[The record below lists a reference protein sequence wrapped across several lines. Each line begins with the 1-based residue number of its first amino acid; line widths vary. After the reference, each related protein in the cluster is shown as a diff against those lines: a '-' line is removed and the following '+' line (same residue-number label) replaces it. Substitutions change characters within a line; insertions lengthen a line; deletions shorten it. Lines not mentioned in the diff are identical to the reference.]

1 MRLPSTKVR
10 RNRRDEAGFTL
21 PDMMIALVVMA
32 VATVFAFGAF
42 AQYRESSATSRAA
55 RVITADV
62 ALARSL
68 AIRAREPVSLVA
80 TEAQRQYVIRDT
92 AGTLFHRRDFGTGA
106 QIRLTSID
114 VATTGDSLTFDSRG
128 VLITGGTPVVSA
140 VRRNKTRTVTLNALG
155 RAQIN

>member
-1 MRLPSTKVR
+1 MRRALVER
-10 RNRRDEAGFTL
+10 LRDVSGITM
-21 PDMMIALVVMA
+21 PDLMIAMVVLA
-32 VATVFAFGAF
+32 VATVFAMGSM
-42 AQYRESSATSRAA
+42 AQYREAAATSRAA

-68 AIRAREPVSLVA
+68 AIRGREPISLVA

-92 AGTLFHRRDFGTGA
+92 AGNLFHRRDFGTGA
-106 QIRLTSID
+106 EIRLTSID

-128 VLITGGTPVVSA
+128 VLVAGGAPQINA
-140 VRRNKTRTVTLNALG
+140 VRRSKTKTVTLNALG